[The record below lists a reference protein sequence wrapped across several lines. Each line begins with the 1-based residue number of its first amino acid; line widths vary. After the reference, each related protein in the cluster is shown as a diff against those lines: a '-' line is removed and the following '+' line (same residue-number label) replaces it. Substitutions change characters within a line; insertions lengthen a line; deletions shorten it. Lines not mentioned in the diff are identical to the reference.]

1 MEALHQRLHESWL
14 CQLTREYND
23 ICYQYSVR
31 LRPPILSIS
40 MNTKQLGSWSASDR
54 SLRISHFLIINHPW
68 NVTLQVLKHE
78 MAHQICSEIHGQQDA
93 GHGPLF
99 RDACARLGLEA
110 AFQRA
115 SADLQETL
123 SVLPATSATTEQGRQ
138 IVEKVRK
145 LMALGSSD
153 NEHEA
158 ALAVQRAGELLIR
171 YRLDLDA
178 LAEEEE
184 LVHRTI
190 NTGKQILPVH
200 RKAICSLLETCFSVR
215 VICASLYDPLA
226 EVSFKTIELMGREE
240 AVAVAEHCYHFL
252 ENRLQTL
259 WEANRRSFSG
269 NSRIAK
275 KSYYLGL
282 LAGFRQTLERSRS
295 SSAVQ
300 GSQASSAASAAS
312 LPALREQ
319 QRLDDF
325 VAFHFPRLRRMRR
338 QGTTMYRDAYQEAVT
353 TGRTITLHQPV
364 NSGTTQNIRLL
375 S

>member
-1 MEALHQRLHESWL
+1 MEAINHRLHESWL
-14 CQLTREYND
+14 CQLVREYDD
-23 ICYQYSVR
+23 ICYQYGIR
-31 LRPPILSIS
+31 LDPPILTIS
-40 MNTKQLGSWSASDR
+40 MNKRQLGSWSAADR
-54 SLRISHFLIINHPW
+54 NITLSHFLIAHHPW
-68 NVTLQVLKHE
+68 NLTLQVLKHE
-78 MAHQICSEIHGQQDA
+78 MAHQICSEIHCQKDA

-99 RDACARLGLEA
+99 RESCARIGLDA
-110 AFQRA
+110 PFQRA
-115 SADLQETL
+115 SADLQEGMVT
-123 SVLPATSATTEQGRQ
+123 LPAASETTEQGRQ
-138 IVEKVRK
+138 IIEKVRK

-158 ALAVQRAGELLIR
+158 ALAVQRAGELLSR

-178 LAEEEE
+178 LAEEEG

-190 NTGKQILPVH
+190 NTGKQTLPVH

-215 VICASLYDPLA
+215 VICASLYDPLT
-226 EVSFKTIELMGREE
+226 EVSLKTIELMGREE
-240 AVAVAEHCYHFL
+240 AVAIAEHCYHFL

-259 WEANRRSFSG
+259 WEKNRRGFSG

-282 LAGFRQTLERSRS
+282 LAGFRQTLEQSRNH
-295 SSAVQ
+295 SAPQ
-300 GSQASSAASAAS
+300 DDQPSPAAS
-312 LPALREQ
+312 LPVLREQ

-325 VAFHFPRLRRMRR
+325 VAFRFPRLRRMRR

-353 TGRTITLHQPV
+353 TGRKITLNRPV
-364 NSGTTQNIRLL
+364 NGGKEEDIRLL